1 MGYNIL
7 IVDDSATTRAM
18 IKRTLLLAQVPVG
31 QLFDAADGCDA
42 LDILTCLK
50 VDLVLADLNMPNM
63 DGAAMTHAMRQDPRT
78 RSTPVIVISAEP
90 NAEKLEALRQDG
102 VQAWVHKPFTPEAIR
117 DAINNVIG
125 DTVHA

>member
-18 IKRTLLLAQVPVG
+18 IKRTLHLAQVPVS
-31 QLFDAADGCDA
+31 QLFDASDGCDA
-42 LDILTCLK
+42 LDILSCLK

-63 DGAAMTHAMRQDPRT
+63 DGATMTHAMRQDPKT
-78 RSTPVIVISAEP
+78 RSTPVIIISAEP
-90 NAEKLEALRQDG
+90 NAEKLAGLKADG
-102 VQAWVHKPFTPEAIR
+102 VQAWIHKPFTPEAVR

-125 DTVHA
+125 ETANV